1 MERIQLRGF
10 KAFHTLLTITPG
22 VERRNILLYGENG
35 AGKTSLFEAI
45 RLAFYKERLLE
56 GHITIG
62 AVPEQLQ
69 NERETFIRQNFLNK
83 ESSEHSLLLEING
96 QKIDSLN
103 VSDYQCYMLS
113 NADLS
118 DYNWNN
124 GDKQAKDSINMKD
137 VLKNAFLPVADVD
150 EFVAEHGERIIH
162 EVNSTL
168 ETCFYEPLE
177 VGIENDSFDVFMHS
191 LSIEN
196 MRESN
201 GLHNVF
207 NESKIDL
214 VRLLII
220 LVSIPMIRQEEKHHQ
235 LLVLD
240 DIMTSLDAC
249 NRELL
254 AKFIL
259 EKFEAYQIL
268 IMTHNIGFYNTLLL
282 NIAARGEE
290 ENRKWM
296 KLNLYLTNYGVQMYD
311 YDELQTADDILKEF
325 EKGFLTSETVGPE
338 IRKRFEADLEELA
351 KVLQVGAI
359 EESKC
364 LIDQLKEE
372 NAPLYFK
379 CDHNKVLRGD
389 NLAKSISEIANNDES
404 DANKI
409 AAIKNEINGF
419 TNNEDLTQA
428 KAIIKEFRLY
438 EKIFMH
444 RLSHGSA
451 TIASFKPKEVRACI
465 SLLKSLEKRIKSIK
479 RNIYDI

>member
-1 MERIQLRGF
+1 MEKIQLKGF
-10 KAFHTLLTITPG
+10 KAFRTLLTITPG
-22 VERRNILLYGENG
+22 VERCNVLLYGENG

-45 RLAFYKERLLE
+45 KLAFYKERLLD

-62 AVPEQLQ
+62 AMPEQLK
-69 NERETFIRQNFLNK
+69 NEKETFIRQNFLNK
-83 ESSEHSLLLEING
+83 ESTEESLLLKINN
-96 QKIDSLN
+96 QKLDDFN
-103 VSDYQCYMLS
+103 TDDYQCYMLS

-124 GDKQAKDSINMKD
+124 KEKQGKDSINIKEI
-137 VLKNAFLPVADVD
+137 LNNAFLPISDVE
-150 EFVAEHGERIIH
+150 EFVAEHGENIIQD
-162 EVNSTL
+162 VNNAL
-168 ETCFYEPLE
+168 KFHFFEPIE
-177 VGIENDSFDVFMHS
+177 VGIENDSFDIFMRS
-191 LSIEN
+191 LSIES

-220 LVSIPMIRQEEKHHQ
+220 LVSIPMIRQKEKNHQ

-254 AKFIL
+254 AKYIL
-259 EKFEAYQIL
+259 EKFDTYQII
-268 IMTHNIGFYNTLLL
+268 IMTHNIGFYNTLTL
-282 NIAARGEE
+282 NIDARGEE
-290 ENRKWM
+290 ESKKWM
-296 KLNLYLTNYGVQMYD
+296 RLNLYLTNYGVQIYD
-311 YDELQTADDILKEF
+311 YNELQNADQILTEF

-364 LIDQLKEE
+364 LIDQLKEK
-372 NAPLYFK
+372 NAPIYFK
-379 CDHNKVLRGD
+379 CERKKVLRGD
-389 NLAKSISEIANNDES
+389 NLVKCISDIVDNEES
-404 DANKI
+404 DANKL
-409 AAIKNEINGF
+409 AAIKSEINGF
-419 TNNEDLTQA
+419 TNNEDLRQA
-428 KAIIKEFRLY
+428 KSIIKEFCLY

-451 TIASFKPKEVRACI
+451 TIASFKPKEVIACI
-465 SLLKSLEKRIKSIK
+465 SLLKKLEKHIKSIK
-479 RNIYDI
+479 RNIYDM